1 MTATTVRWVSAF
13 LDTPADLLEDT
24 SSFWCAVTGST
35 MGQPVGDE
43 AEYLPLVPDDGGDPC
58 LWLQRLQ
65 DGPLGL
71 HPDLYV
77 EDVTAA
83 SRRAVDLGATVTRQV
98 DGLIVLTS
106 PGDLPFCLVRHR
118 GQSARPQPVGP
129 PGERSILDQ
138 ICLDIPPGR
147 YDAECDFWAAL
158 TGWELYDDGS
168 EDEFRRLR
176 RPEGIP
182 YAFLLQRLDEEQP
195 ATTAHLDLAM
205 DDRDSEIARH
215 RALGAEV
222 VRATEW
228 WTVMQDPAGRIYC
241 NTGKQPG
248 AV

>member
-77 EDVTAA
+77 EDVTVA

-118 GQSARPQPVGP
+118 GQSSRPQPVGP
-129 PGERSILDQ
+129 PGEKSILDQ
-138 ICLDIPPGR
+138 VCLDIPPGR

-158 TGWELYDDGS
+158 TGWELYDDEP

-182 YAFLLQRLDEEQP
+182 YAFLLQRLEEEQP
-195 ATTAHLDLAM
+195 ATTAHLDIAM

-215 RALGAEV
+215 QALGAEV

-228 WTVMQDPAGRIYC
+228 WTVMRDPAGRIYC
-241 NTGKQPG
+241 NTGKRPG